1 MPRVAAAKHDEYA
14 EARRDQILE
23 AALRLFA
30 RKGFAEST
38 VDEVAAE
45 AGLGKATIY
54 LYFPSKEILLQ
65 KLVDRFRLVAG
76 LGEMVDA
83 IRNQPPASGI
93 PTLVEALWR
102 QLKQRKE
109 VAHVLV
115 REVFSN
121 PERARLY
128 TEQIRL
134 PGRHLLASYFE
145 TWMKRGK
152 LRRGNAEAMAQCL
165 FGMLWYFLQSQELM
179 GGKEL
184 APLSDETICSTVT
197 KVFLN
202 GAASEGRGVRSEK

>member
-23 AALRLFA
+23 AALHLFS
-30 RKGFAEST
+30 RKGFAESS
-38 VDEVAAE
+38 VDEIAAE
-45 AGLGKATIY
+45 AGLGKATLY

-65 KLVDRFRLVAG
+65 KLVDRYRLAPD
-76 LGEMVDA
+76 LGDLIDS
-83 IRNQPPASGI
+83 IRNLPPARGI
-93 PTLVEALWR
+93 PTLVEGIWR
-102 QLKQRKE
+102 QIKE
-109 VAHVLV
+109 NKDVAHVLV

-128 TEQIRL
+128 TEQVRL
-134 PGRHLLASYFE
+134 PGRNLLGAYFE

-179 GGKEL
+179 GGKDL
-184 APLSDETICSTVT
+184 APVSDETICSTVT
-197 KVFLN
+197 RIFLS
-202 GAASEGRGVRSEK
+202 GAATGA

>member
-23 AALRLFA
+23 AALHLFS
-30 RKGFAEST
+30 RKGFAESS
-38 VDEVAAE
+38 VDEIAAE
-45 AGLGKATIY
+45 AGLGKATLY
-54 LYFPSKEILLQ
+54 LYFPSKEVLLR
-65 KLVDRFRLVAG
+65 KLVDRFRLVPD
-76 LGEMVDA
+76 LGEIVDS
-83 IRNQPPASGI
+83 IRDLPPVKGI
-93 PTLVEALWR
+93 PILVESIWR
-102 QLKQRKE
+102 QIREQKE

-134 PGRHLLASYFE
+134 PGRNLLGAYFE

-152 LRRGNAEAMAQCL
+152 LKRGDATAMAQCL

-197 KVFLN
+197 KIFLS
-202 GAASEGRGVRSEK
+202 GAASAQ

>member
-23 AALRLFA
+23 AALRAFS

-38 VDEVAAE
+38 VDEIATE
-45 AGLGKATIY
+45 AGLGKATLY
-54 LYFPSKEILLQ
+54 LYFPSKEDLLR
-65 KLVDRFRLVAG
+65 KLVDHFRLVPDIGA
-76 LGEMVDA
+76 MVDS
-83 IRNQPPASGI
+83 IRNTPPVIGI
-93 PTLVEALWR
+93 PTLVAAIWR
-102 QLKQRKE
+102 QLKERKE
-109 VAHVLV
+109 IAHVLV

-128 TEQIRL
+128 TEQVRL
-134 PGRHLLASYFE
+134 PGRYLLASYLE
-145 TWMKRGK
+145 TWMKKGK
-152 LRRGNAEAMAQCL
+152 LKRLNPEAASQSL

-197 KVFLN
+197 KIFLS
-202 GAASEGRGVRSEK
+202 GIAVEP

>member
-23 AALRLFA
+23 AALHLFS
-30 RKGFAEST
+30 RKGFAESS
-38 VDEVAAE
+38 VDEIAAE
-45 AGLGKATIY
+45 AGLGKATLY

-65 KLVDRFRLVAG
+65 KLVDRYRLAPD
-76 LGEMVDA
+76 LGELVDS
-83 IRNQPPASGI
+83 IRHLPPVRGI
-93 PTLVEALWR
+93 PLLVEGIWR
-102 QLKQRKE
+102 QIKEHKE

-134 PGRHLLASYFE
+134 PGRNLLGAYFE
-145 TWMKRGK
+145 AWMKRGK
-152 LRRGNAEAMAQCL
+152 MRRGNAEAMAQCL

-184 APLSDETICSTVT
+184 APLSDEVICTT
-197 KVFLN
+197 TARIFLD
-202 GAASEGRGVRSEK
+202 GAAIGN

>member
-23 AALRLFA
+23 AALYLFS
-30 RKGFAEST
+30 RKGFAESS
-38 VDEVAAE
+38 VDEIAAE
-45 AGLGKATIY
+45 AGLGKATLY

-65 KLVDRFRLVAG
+65 KLFEHYRLVPDLAD
-76 LGEMVDA
+76 LIES
-83 IRNQPPASGI
+83 IRNLPPARGI
-93 PTLVEALWR
+93 PILVEGTWR
-102 QLKQRKE
+102 QLKENKE

-128 TEQIRL
+128 TEQVRL
-134 PGRHLLASYFE
+134 PGRHLLGIYLE
-145 TWMKRGK
+145 TWIKRGK
-152 LRRGNAEAMAQCL
+152 LKRGDAEAMAQCL

-184 APLSDETICSTVT
+184 APVSDETICSTVT
-197 KVFLN
+197 RIFLS
-202 GAASEGRGVRSEK
+202 GTATGT